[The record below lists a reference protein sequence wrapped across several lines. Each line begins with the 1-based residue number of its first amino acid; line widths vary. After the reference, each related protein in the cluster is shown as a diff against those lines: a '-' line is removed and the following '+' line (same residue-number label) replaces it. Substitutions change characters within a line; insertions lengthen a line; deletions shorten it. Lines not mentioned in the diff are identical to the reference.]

1 MKETG
6 KSLLMIGWISNF
18 ILYWSMFNGKWK
30 YGIKSSKKSPISS
43 ALSTEKFF
51 LQCTFSKAF
60 ITSVHSDF
68 QAQSWEIKKMYQQ
81 FYLSAIWSGFAT
93 SKPCKACL
101 HLFARK
107 LFKRNVLQQNA
118 NFLWRKS
125 VSALENHKRMTFRNT
140 LSVPK

>member
-60 ITSVHSDF
+60 ITSSLRF
-68 QAQSWEIKKMYQQ
+68 SSSKLRNQKKCISNFTCQPSGLVSRLLSLVRLACIYLQGNYLNGMSCSKMQT
-81 FYLSAIWSGFAT
+81 FYEEN
-93 SKPCKACL
+93 
-101 HLFARK
+101 LF
-107 LFKRNVLQQNA
+107 LL
-118 NFLWRKS
+118 
-125 VSALENHKRMTFRNT
+125 
-140 LSVPK
+140 